1 MLRIAPVSKKRN
13 TGAVRGALSGG
24 FVAMLARETALI
36 WVGCRLVHV
45 GIEALP

>member
-13 TGAVRGALSGG
+13 TGAVRGALAGG
-24 FVAMLARETALI
+24 FAVMPVKETALVS
-36 WVGCRLVHV
+36 VGCRLVHV